1 MTYLTVNVK
10 YDSKKDTKNISLGQ
24 DAITEFFGTNCGNV
38 TNITATSE
46 GYTIT
51 FDTIESFC
59 LCLLLDGIFLEGNVI
74 NISTLSPDD
83 VINKVEDFHQLPLK
97 KALPLV
103 LSLKEHG
110 NYFKND
116 DFSRYIMEKAEN
128 FDRLTT
134 LKEKLAFVLSS
145 SNNNQMNNNKKN
157 KNMNNKNNNNNLE
170 TSLPSIQEEVLN
182 SSPQSSCVHSQHK
195 NLSTQPHHQN
205 NKSYFHKLSIYGTTT
220 GFCVIGGILGG
231 VAGSMVTGGIGGLF
245 GVLAGASAFG
255 LTGNYL
261 GKKFLRRHFRNNNII
276 HSETNSENLATMAAT
291 RSGET
296 RTVDGG
302 NLNRNYETLITIPN
316 TYQDHEPMSGSSEE
330 EQDDDEEEE
339 EGININT
346 KGVVDE
352 AQQVATD
359 NKLE

>member
-170 TSLPSIQEEVLN
+170 TSLPTLWAQER
-182 SSPQSSCVHSQHK
+182 
-195 NLSTQPHHQN
+195 
-205 NKSYFHKLSIYGTTT
+205 
-220 GFCVIGGILGG
+220 
-231 VAGSMVTGGIGGLF
+231 
-245 GVLAGASAFG
+245 
-255 LTGNYL
+255 
-261 GKKFLRRHFRNNNII
+261 LRRLCSPGCWISFAWELTDKAHYP
-276 HSETNSENLATMAAT
+276 SKLT
-291 RSGET
+291 RHARIRACCWPTSC
-296 RTVDGG
+296 
-302 NLNRNYETLITIPN
+302 LL
-316 TYQDHEPMSGSSEE
+316 HC
-330 EQDDDEEEE
+330 
-339 EGININT
+339 
-346 KGVVDE
+346 
-352 AQQVATD
+352 
-359 NKLE
+359 